1 MPRRPRIERVR
12 ELCLALPET
21 AEKEAWGHPTFRVR
35 EKMFAACGEDAATV
49 TFKADPD
56 EREAL
61 LADETRFFYPAYV
74 GSKGWVG
81 MNLTGTVDWDEVRE
95 LLTTSW
101 TIIAPKRVAKAFLDG
116 V

>member
-1 MPRRPRIERVR
+1 MPRRARIDRLR
-12 ELCLALPET
+12 EICLSLPET
-21 AEKEAWGHPTFRVR
+21 TEKEAWGHPTFRVR
-35 EKMFAACGEDAATV
+35 EKMFAACGDDAATF

-61 LADETRFFYPAYV
+61 LADEERFFFPAYV

-81 MNLTGTVDWDEVRE
+81 MNLTGKVDWGEVGE
-95 LLTTSW
+95 LVTTSW
-101 TIIAPKRVAKAFLDG
+101 TLIAPKRVAKAFLYG